1 MRRFSFAFAACAA
14 LLLASAPALDA
25 QTIGFKL
32 GATMSKIV
40 TEPDSD
46 LDGLTAFAGGGFIRF
61 DFGRIGIQPE
71 ILTITKGQDEDLG
84 KLELEYIEVP
94 VLLHL
99 PLSMGST
106 FAPYVIAGPA
116 FGFEVGCQVETT
128 TETDCDDA
136 GLGAPQDRKSTDIGI
151 TAGGGL
157 AFGIGPGAVLLEGRY
172 NWGLTNI
179 LDTDGDASMKNRY
192 AAFFVG
198 FAIPLSR

>member
-1 MRRFSFAFAACAA
+1 MRRISIAFAACTA
-14 LLLASAPALDA
+14 LLLATAPALDA

-32 GATMSKIV
+32 GASMSKIV
-40 TEPDSD
+40 TDPDSD

-61 DFGRIGIQPE
+61 GFGRIGIQPE
-71 ILTITKGQDEDLG
+71 LLTITKGQDEDLG

-94 VLLHL
+94 VLVHL
-99 PLSMGST
+99 PLTMGST
-106 FAPYVIAGPA
+106 FSPYVIAGPA

-128 TETDCDDA
+128 TEDDCDDA
-136 GLGAPQDRKSTDIGI
+136 GTAAPQDRKSIDVGI

-157 AFGIGPGAVLLEGRY
+157 AFAMGPGALLLEARY

-179 LDTDGDASMKNRY
+179 LDTDTDASMKNRY

-198 FAIPLSR
+198 YEIPLSR